1 MATRSS
7 PHELRLRWPNDVE
20 FGFDAGAVCLELLT
34 TGGVGRYAAHD
45 SVPTPTLLTR
55 WLALSRLRV
64 PNAASTVDDM
74 PVVARLRT
82 AVWDMAQA
90 QLAGR
95 PRPADAV
102 AALNE
107 IAASPPLVPVLTSG
121 AREWAPATATQ
132 ALSSIARDAVELF
145 GGDAAARVRECTAEN
160 CQLVFV
166 DLSRPGQRRWCS
178 MDRCGNRAKQRAR
191 RR

>member
-1 MATRSS
+1 MTTGST
-7 PHELRLRWPNDVE
+7 PHELRLRWPGDVE

-34 TGGVGRYAAHD
+34 TGGIGRYVEHD
-45 SVPTPTLLTR
+45 SLTSPAALTA
-55 WLALSRLRV
+55 WLARSRLDVTAKSTVDDLVVLSRLR
-64 PNAASTVDDM
+64 
-74 PVVARLRT
+74 T
-82 AVWDMAQA
+82 AIWDIAQA
-90 QLAGR
+90 QLNDRAL
-95 PRPADAV
+95 PRAAVSALNAV
-102 AALNE
+102 AA
-107 IAASPPLVPVLTSG
+107 SPSLVPTLSGG
-121 AREWAPATATQ
+121 AREWSRPAAAQ

-145 GGDAAARVRECTAEN
+145 GSSARERLRECSADD

>member
-1 MATRSS
+1 MPTGSTL
-7 PHELRLRWPNDVE
+7 HELRLRWPNDVE

-34 TGGVGRYAAHD
+34 TGGVGRYAAYD
-45 SVPTPTLLTR
+45 SVPTPADFTA
-55 WLALSRLRV
+55 WLARSRLGV
-64 PNAASTVDDM
+64 AAAKSTVDDM
-74 PVVARLRT
+74 PVLSRLRT
-82 AVWDMAQA
+82 AMWDIAQA

-95 PRPADAV
+95 PHPHAAV
-102 AALNE
+102 AELNSV
-107 IAASPPLVPVLTSG
+107 AAAPSLVPALSG
-121 AREWAPATATQ
+121 NARAWAKPTAAQ
-132 ALSSIARDAVELF
+132 ALSTIARDAVELF
-145 GGDAAARVRECTAEN
+145 GSPAVSRLRECSADN